1 MPENENIQ
9 QENPQEVNDIS
20 QEQTIE
26 QFQHRTS
33 HILACRLLRHKK
45 SSLRCQLSPIF
56 QIFGRLCK
64 KNYLCNVIV

>member
-26 QFQHRTS
+26 QFQTS
-33 HILACRLLRHKK
+33 DITHTC
-45 SSLRCQLSPIF
+45 LSF
-56 QIFGRLCK
+56 T
-64 KNYLCNVIV
+64 